1 MNVFLEFHK
10 IAQRLEEGK
19 VRYALIGGIAMSF
32 YGPLRATKD
41 IDFLVC
47 EEDIKAVRG
56 AIEAEGFADNESPIT
71 FSSGLSLHR
80 FLKFAAGEEMPL
92 MVDVLVANTED
103 HKSVVQR
110 AVPVRL
116 EGTGDILLAEA
127 KDMIWLKSARNSGQD
142 QDDIQILKEVISENE
157 N

>member
-10 IAQRLEEGK
+10 IARRLEDGK

-47 EEDIKAVRG
+47 EEDFDAIRS
-56 AIEAEGFADNESPIT
+56 AIESEGFSDNKSSMT
-71 FSSGLSLHR
+71 FSGGLSLHR
-80 FLKFAAGEEMPL
+80 FLKFAPGEEMPL
-92 MVDVLVANTED
+92 MVDVLVAATEY

-116 EGTGDILLAEA
+116 EGTGDILLAAAE
-127 KDMIWLKSARNSGQD
+127 DMIRLKSARNSGQD
-142 QDDIQILKEVISENE
+142 QDDIQVLKAVIAENE
-157 N
+157 D